1 MGCDLRRINFSDIWV
16 SSADFNTLCSYW
28 SFSHFVKFYS
38 FMFLHKIST
47 RVVCVNGKYTQTF
60 AVIAIVFYS
69 CKLKIRNSV
78 TKRLRDQSSNYTHN
92 GELFYLGLYIYIT
105 FSCVRYFLLFR
116 WRLFFSL
123 SETSFPSYFSLG
135 NKTSRQAI
143 DPFNFFQLWHELV
156 RGGIHRDHWK
166 ERLNIEKTVEF
177 ERDLLKTNEDIAVQ
191 SC

>member
-1 MGCDLRRINFSDIWV
+1 MGCDLTRIKFSAIWV
-16 SSADFNTLCSYW
+16 SSADFNTLCCYW

-78 TKRLRDQSSNYTHN
+78 TKRLLSSNCTFT
-92 GELFYLGLYIYIT
+92 LLYIYIT
-105 FSCVRYFLLFR
+105 SSCVRYFLLFR
-116 WRLFFSL
+116 WRRFFSL
-123 SETSFPSYFSLG
+123 SETSFPPYFYFSLG
-135 NKTSRQAI
+135 NKTSRRAI

-156 RGGIHRDHWK
+156 RGRNPS
-166 ERLNIEKTVEF
+166 RP
-177 ERDLLKTNEDIAVQ
+177 LKRAP
-191 SC
+191 